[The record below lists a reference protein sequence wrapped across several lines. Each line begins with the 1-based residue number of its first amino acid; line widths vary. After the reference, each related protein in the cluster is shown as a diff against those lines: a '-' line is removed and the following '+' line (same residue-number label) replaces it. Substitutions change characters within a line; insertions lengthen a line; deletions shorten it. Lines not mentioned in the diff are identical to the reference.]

1 MKLIFST
8 LLFLLASTTA
18 VAQSAVPS
26 KDQVDAA
33 MRRTFG
39 YDPAVFWEIVAIKP
53 SPIAGLAEVVV
64 SMNKQQPVH
73 LYVSADARQAIVGES
88 IPFGVDPFSANRTM
102 LTKAKGPTRGGEAMT
117 VVVFGNLDCLGCKA
131 TQPLLDQL
139 ATDFPQVRQV
149 FEILPLAGGNSKPGG
164 RAALWADCV
173 GRTSPAKFWPFVD
186 HALTFPDGINLDK
199 AETGLGAAS
208 GELGLDPQ
216 ALSQCASSS
225 AASADLDASQMLAQ
239 RLGVDDL
246 PTLFV
251 NGRRVPRPERLP
263 ADQLKRLVQFELD
276 HSGR

>member
-1 MKLIFST
+1 MKLIFSI
-8 LLFLLASTTA
+8 LLVLLASTTA
-18 VAQSAVPS
+18 IAQSAVPS

-64 SMNKQQPVH
+64 SINKQQPVH

-88 IPFGVDPFSANRTM
+88 IPFGVDPFSANRTL
-102 LTKAKGPTRGGEAMT
+102 LTKAKGPARGGEAMT
-117 VVVFGNLDCLGCKA
+117 IVVFGNLDCLGCKA
-131 TQPLLDQL
+131 AQPMLDRL
-139 ATDFPQVRQV
+139 ATDFPQVHQL
-149 FEILPLAGGNSKPGG
+149 FEILPLPAGNSKSGR

-173 GRTSPAKFWPFVD
+173 GRMSPAKFWPFVD
-186 HALTFPDGINLDK
+186 RILTFPDGINLDA

-208 GELGLDPQ
+208 GELGLDRQ

-225 AASADLDASQMLAQ
+225 TASADLDASQILAQ
-239 RLGVDDL
+239 SLGVDEV

-251 NGRRVPRPERLP
+251 NGRRVLRPAKLP